1 MTSLTSFG
9 VLTSRR
15 RPRIIPAVMGYFFR
29 TCAWGLLAAGL
40 QPAAFAADTAPGSF
54 ASKEF
59 GLYFDAPAG
68 WTLDKKPADGLCIL
82 KDTLGLLEI
91 NVAAHIIPQKKDVR
105 DFADKEERNRGLG
118 AGKVLTLPIDG
129 GAFDA
134 KQVEV
139 LTPFVLDD
147 TKKTEEARRKF
158 EENKNKTPLAVGV
171 CPPGDAGSIPPEE
184 PTFLAEITT
193 RYYANEAWPKS
204 HLAYYVIGGGVG
216 YTVTVSAARADF
228 FGVLPLALDAVK
240 AMRLDK
246 LSGGRYALPDAKAIS
261 DARMGIIMGK
271 VLSNGTPIPGAAVNL
286 YASAGDHQKGV
297 PTFRVLANSYGE
309 YTITQLRPGR
319 YYMIEVYGVSDAG
332 ARVRSVQP
340 ITNIEI
346 TDGRV
351 TFVNLEVAPQ

>member
-1 MTSLTSFG
+1 
-9 VLTSRR
+9 
-15 RPRIIPAVMGYFFR
+15 MGRVAGF
-29 TCAWGLLAAGL
+29 ALWGLLAVGMA
-40 QPAAFAADTAPGSF
+40 PAALAADTAPGSF

-68 WTLDKKPADGLCIL
+68 WTLDKKPADGLCTL
-82 KDTLGLLEI
+82 RDTLGLIEI
-91 NVAAHIIPQKKDVR
+91 NVAARIIPQKKDVR
-105 DFADKEERNRGLG
+105 DFADKEERNRDLG
-118 AGKVLTLPIDG
+118 AGKTLFLPVDA

-134 KQVEV
+134 KQCEV
-139 LTPFVLDD
+139 LAPFVLDD
-147 TKKTEEARRKF
+147 IKKTEEARKKH
-158 EENKNKTPLAVGV
+158 EEEKSKQPITVGT
-171 CPPGDAGSIPPEE
+171 CLPDGAGSIPSEE

-193 RYYANEAWPKS
+193 RYYGSEAAPKS
-204 HLAYYVIGGGVG
+204 FLVYYVIGGGVG
-216 YTVTVSAARADF
+216 YSVAVSAARADF

-240 AMRLDK
+240 AMKLDR

-261 DARMGIIMGK
+261 DAKMGIIMGK
-271 VLSNGTPIPGAAVNL
+271 VLSNGTPIAGAAVNL
-286 YASAGDHQKGV
+286 YASAGDHKKGV
-297 PTFRVLANSYGE
+297 PTFRVIANSYGE